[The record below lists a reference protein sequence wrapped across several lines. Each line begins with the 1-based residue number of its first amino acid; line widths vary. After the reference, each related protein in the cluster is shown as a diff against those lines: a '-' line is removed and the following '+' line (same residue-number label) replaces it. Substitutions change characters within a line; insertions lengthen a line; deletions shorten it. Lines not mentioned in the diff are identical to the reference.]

1 MCDIEWAAIREPRTV
16 IFLAGTRPATF
27 IGGVESSQP
36 PTPEKAMLQ
45 RNQAFA
51 CAVLSLIIA
60 LALVWTQFFDRRR
73 ELVQA
78 NREVV
83 ALQEAVRSN
92 QQALVNTQQE
102 LGRLLELQGKGR
114 VETREIALWL
124 EWFSPLDKA
133 QFFGFGAS
141 SPVSSV
147 PSDRGVA
154 NSEVG
159 NQRLI
164 VGDSII
170 LRPVI
175 RAPDGNALGVRI
187 SVTGPEMEN
196 EGTSFGASGM
206 PRLFRGEQW
215 IFGDHSLKFT
225 GPGIYSVTLTG
236 YTFWPVMVHVVKYR
250 LKVQPKPE

>member
-1 MCDIEWAAIREPRTV
+1 MV
-16 IFLAGTRPATF
+16 
-27 IGGVESSQP
+27 
-36 PTPEKAMLQ
+36 Q
-45 RNQAFA
+45 RNQAIA

-60 LALVWTQFFDRRR
+60 LALVWTQFFDRRQ

-83 ALQEAVRSN
+83 ALQAAVRSN

-102 LGRLLELQGKGR
+102 LGKVLELHAKGA
-114 VETREIALWL
+114 VETREISLWL
-124 EWFSPLDKA
+124 EWFSPRDKA
-133 QFFGFGAS
+133 QIFGLGNS
-141 SPVSSV
+141 TPIGSV
-147 PSDRGVA
+147 PDDRGVA
-154 NSEVG
+154 NSGVG
-159 NQRLI
+159 NQVLYA
-164 VGDSII
+164 GDTII

-187 SVTGPEMEN
+187 YVTGPEMEN
-196 EGTSFGASGM
+196 EGTSFGAAGM
-206 PRLFRGEQW
+206 PRLFSGEQW

-236 YTFWPVMVHVVKYR
+236 YTFWPVMDHVVKYR

>member
-1 MCDIEWAAIREPRTV
+1 MV
-16 IFLAGTRPATF
+16 
-27 IGGVESSQP
+27 
-36 PTPEKAMLQ
+36 Q
-45 RNQAFA
+45 RNQAIA

-60 LALVWTQFFDRRR
+60 LALVWTQFFDRRQ

-102 LGRLLELQGKGR
+102 LGKVLELHAKGT

-124 EWFSPLDKA
+124 EWFRPLDKVLFA
-133 QFFGFGAS
+133 GFGAGL
-141 SPVSSV
+141 PVSSV

-154 NSEVG
+154 NSEAG
-159 NQRLI
+159 NQSLF
-164 VGDSII
+164 VGDTII

-187 SVTGPEMEN
+187 SMTGHGVEN
-196 EGTSFGASGM
+196 EGTSFGSAGM
-206 PRLFRGEQW
+206 PRLFSGEQW

-236 YTFWPVMVHVVKYR
+236 YTFWPVMIHVVKYR

>member
-1 MCDIEWAAIREPRTV
+1 
-16 IFLAGTRPATF
+16 LQ
-27 IGGVESSQP
+27 VESSQP
-36 PTPEKAMLQ
+36 PKPENAMVQ
-45 RNQAFA
+45 RNQAIA

-60 LALVWTQFFDRRR
+60 LALVWTQFFDRRQ

-83 ALQEAVRSN
+83 ALQAAVRSN

-102 LGRLLELQGKGR
+102 LGKVLELHAKGA
-114 VETREIALWL
+114 VETREISLWL
-124 EWFSPLDKA
+124 EWFSPRDKA
-133 QFFGFGAS
+133 QIFGLGNS
-141 SPVSSV
+141 TPIGSV
-147 PSDRGVA
+147 PDDRGVA
-154 NSEVG
+154 NSGVG
-159 NQRLI
+159 NQVLYA
-164 VGDSII
+164 GDTII

-187 SVTGPEMEN
+187 YVTGPEMEN
-196 EGTSFGASGM
+196 EGTSFGAAGM
-206 PRLFRGEQW
+206 PRLFSGEQW

-236 YTFWPVMVHVVKYR
+236 YTFWPVMDHVVKYR